1 MNRNKKKT
9 KELTIFCPRPYL
21 LINIYIIRLNGSIH
35 AKHPIYVLFH
45 SQFFF
50 ITDGKSRTLYE
61 HK

>member
-1 MNRNKKKT
+1 MLLHESEQKKT

-45 SQFFF
+45 SQFFYNRWK
-50 ITDGKSRTLYE
+50 I
-61 HK
+61 